1 MPNHLIDG
9 LRARG
14 PHPDRR
20 AIETADGR
28 VLSYRDLDALSGRL
42 AGALVG
48 LGVRPGDRVAVQVE
62 KGVEALALYLAAVR
76 AGAVYLPLNMA
87 YTRDELGYFASDAA
101 PRLLVVDPAR
111 RDALADLAGG
121 EADTR
126 IETLGPAGDGS
137 LMALADRQPS
147 DFADVPRGP
156 GDLAAI
162 LYTSGTTGRSKG
174 AMLTHDNLLSN
185 ALTLVEAWRFTADD
199 LLLHA
204 LPIFHTHGLFVATN
218 TLLAAGGALLF
229 LPRFD
234 AAEMLRL
241 MPRATALMGVPTFYV
256 RLLAEPGLE
265 AAARHLRL
273 VVSGS
278 APLLADT
285 HAAFRART
293 GHAILERYGMT
304 ETNMTTS
311 NPHDGPRVPGR
322 VGPPLPGVGVRVV
335 DPATGN
341 PLAPGETGMVQI
353 RGPNVFAGYWRNPEK
368 TAAEFT
374 ADGWFVSGDLGQFDA
389 AGSLAIVG
397 RAKDLV
403 ITGGYNVYPKEVEE
417 AIDALPG
424 VLESAVI
431 GLPDADLGEAVTAV
445 VVRTGEV
452 GLDGSTGRVDEAAIL
467 VALSGRLARF
477 KHPRRVIFLDEL
489 PRNAMGKVQKAALRT
504 RFAP

>member
-1 MPNHLIDG
+1 MPNHLIAG
-9 LRARG
+9 LKARA

-20 AIETADGR
+20 AIETAGGR

-42 AGALVG
+42 ARALVA
-48 LGVRPGDRVAVQVE
+48 LGVEPGDRVAAQVE
-62 KGVEALALYLAAVR
+62 KSVEALALYLAAVR

-87 YTRDELGYFASDAA
+87 YTRDELAYFVSDAA

-111 RDALADLAGG
+111 HGDLAGFAG
-121 EADTR
+121 GPAAPR
-126 IETLGPAGDGS
+126 VETLGPAGDGT
-137 LMALADRQPS
+137 LMEAADGRDP
-147 DFADVPRGP
+147 DFADVERAP

-162 LYTSGTTGRSKG
+162 LYTSGTTGRSKC

-185 ALTLVEAWRFTADD
+185 ALTLVDLWRFGPDD
-199 LLLHA
+199 VLLHA

-218 TLLAAGGALLF
+218 TLLAAGGAMLF

-234 AAEMLRL
+234 AADMLRL
-241 MPRATALMGVPTFYV
+241 MPRATAVMGVPTFYV
-256 RLLAEPGLE
+256 RLLAEPGLAE
-265 AAARHLRL
+265 AARNLRL

-311 NPHDGPRVPGR
+311 NPYDGPRVPGR

-335 DPATGN
+335 DPAGGG
-341 PLAPGETGMVQI
+341 PLDAGQTGMVQI

-374 ADGWFVSGDLGQFDA
+374 LDGWFVSGDLGQFDA
-389 AGSLAIVG
+389 TGSLAIVG

-403 ITGGYNVYPKEVEE
+403 ITGGYNVYPREVED

-424 VLESAVI
+424 VEESAVI
-431 GLPDADLGEAVTAV
+431 GLPDADLGEAVVAV
-445 VVRTGEV
+445 VVRAGDGGPDEAALLA
-452 GLDGSTGRVDEAAIL
+452 GLDGRM
-467 VALSGRLARF
+467 ARF
-477 KHPRRVIFLDEL
+477 KRPRRVIFVDEL
-489 PRNAMGKVQKAALRT
+489 PRNAMGKVQKAALRA
-504 RFAP
+504 RFSP